1 MKTPYDPALRVLQ
14 REIDDM
20 RTSIG
25 AAADQLARIEL
36 RRETL
41 ARAIGAEQSLASSDW
56 SMPATAYFARA
67 RAERSRLAGDAAD
80 ATARLAALRSKAVE
94 SYGSLR
100 AVEVAAED
108 YRADAERA
116 LANADQ
122 ARIDD
127 FASARVA
134 RQLRHARRSSS
145 HHRIAG
151 GSA

>member
-14 REIDDM
+14 REMDDM

-25 AAADQLARIEL
+25 AASDQLAQIE
-36 RRETL
+36 RR
-41 ARAIGAEQSLASSDW
+41 RATIAEAMGAEQSLASGDW
-56 SMPATAYFARA
+56 MMPATAYFTRA
-67 RAERSRLAGDAAD
+67 RAERTRLAKDAAD
-80 ATARLAALRSKAVE
+80 ASTRLAALRNKAVE

-100 AVEVAAED
+100 AVEVAADD
-108 YRADAERA
+108 YRTQAERT

-134 RQLRHARRSSS
+134 RQLRQARRGIHHSS
-145 HHRIAG
+145 AG
-151 GSA
+151 EAA